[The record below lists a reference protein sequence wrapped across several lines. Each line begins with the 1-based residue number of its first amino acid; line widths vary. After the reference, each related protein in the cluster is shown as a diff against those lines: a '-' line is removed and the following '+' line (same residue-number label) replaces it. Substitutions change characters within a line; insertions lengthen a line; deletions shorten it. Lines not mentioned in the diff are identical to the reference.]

1 MRTNGLMISY
11 ESGKNHVLTPRYE
24 KGSSYPVGNLMCLI
38 FQGEILDDI
47 SHILQN
53 CINAC
58 PMNRDTLTQD
68 SVEEAEYYVLSA
80 LLYDDFYPAQR
91 IAQGSFIRV
100 MEQYR
105 ALDSQSMLRLL
116 QEELRRVSE
125 LNMPFND
132 IGFSN
137 VGTFLRLCFNN
148 YYVDLVNALSF
159 FTALSATLSGSADEQ
174 EKATYHELIGNLQ
187 NPDFVPGIE
196 IKSMLDASGG
206 VNNYYVINSFLSL
219 VMFEFA
225 HIESSDVVVRRCQN
239 PNCGKFFT
247 AKRSDAKYCSFPAPQ
262 NPMRLCKNYYPQLL
276 HSMKIKEN
284 ELDHFIKNA
293 SGRLYNQK
301 RRHPD
306 RASDVAKLIK
316 RLQIEADSKKLE
328 VLNNRM
334 TKKDFETW
342 LKSLTILKGEDTY
355 E

>member
-11 ESGKNHVLTPRYE
+11 DGGKNHILTPRYE

-38 FQGEILDDI
+38 FQGEILYDI
-47 SHILQN
+47 SRILKN

-58 PMNRDTLTQD
+58 PMNKDALTQD
-68 SVEEAEYYVLSA
+68 SIEEAERHVLSA

-100 MEQYR
+100 IERYR

-116 QEELRRVSE
+116 QEELLRVSE
-125 LNMPFND
+125 NDMLFND

-148 YYVDLVNALSF
+148 YYVDLDNALKF
-159 FTALSATLSGSADEQ
+159 FNVLAATLSGSADEQ
-174 EKATYHELIGNLQ
+174 EKATYNELLGSLQ
-187 NPDFVPGIE
+187 NPGIVPGIE
-196 IKSMLDASGG
+196 IKSMLDASGRM
-206 VNNYYVINSFLSL
+206 NNYYVINSFLSL

-225 HIESSDVVVRRCQN
+225 HIESSDIVIRRCQN
-239 PNCGKFFT
+239 PDCGKFFT
-247 AKRSDAKYCSFPAPQ
+247 AKRSDAKYCSFPSPQ
-262 NPMRLCKNYYPQLL
+262 NPVRLCKNYYPQLL
-276 HSMKIKEN
+276 HSKKIKEN
-284 ELDHFIKNA
+284 ELDHLIKNA

-316 RLQIEADSKKLE
+316 TLQIEADSKKLE

-342 LKSLTILKGEDTY
+342 LKRLTILKGEDTY